1 MEIIYTCPKCGHDLR
16 HTQICTNPPIDQ
28 SECPNCGWRYE

>member
-16 HTQICTNPPIDQ
+16 HIQICTNPPIDQ